1 MIDPRKL
8 QHSKKIGKKIES
20 GQRPTASEIR
30 DGEFALRYITGSGLY
45 LVAKYQNTLYYLK
58 FSKDFS

>member
-8 QHSKKIGKKIES
+8 QHSKKIGKKIQS
-20 GQRPTASEIR
+20 GQRPSAGDIQE
-30 DGEFALRYITGSGLY
+30 GEFSIHYITGNGLY
-45 LVAKYQNTLYYLK
+45 LIAKYQNILYYLK